1 MSASLCMRVRGC
13 VDARVRMRVRANACA
28 CAKACAS
35 ALNRARACV
44 RPLAVRAFII
54 ASLSSL
60 STVWSA
66 TVRVHARPLDHR
78 RSQMNEASGC
88 LSSSVSLSSLAAERP
103 VEAMFELPTPVRLD
117 VSTATPL
124 RCACFTEA
132 AFVPPPP
139 GREPKVTVLK
149 SCPAISPRDGMVF
162 HDGCL
167 VVSLSVKSCK

>member
-66 TVRVHARPLDHR
+66 RARNAEGEAGYTCESRPSELR
-78 RSQMNEASGC
+78 RSGC
-88 LSSSVSLSSLAAERP
+88 TADHEQHGDYTVHSFAN
-103 VEAMFELPTPVRLD
+103 LPQCVFTPDLWIIGDR
-117 VSTATPL
+117 
-124 RCACFTEA
+124 R
-132 AFVPPPP
+132 
-139 GREPKVTVLK
+139 
-149 SCPAISPRDGMVF
+149 
-162 HDGCL
+162 
-167 VVSLSVKSCK
+167 